1 MNWSQ
6 PQWTRRL
13 PSGLV
18 VGLATL
24 GPVGRMPF
32 GPGTWGTLVGLVF
45 FVAVLKWLPTAAL
58 LGIAL
63 LLCWAAVGICGEA
76 EVRLR
81 QTDPGCVILDEFS
94 VVPLCF
100 LGWPQLAAVVPHQ
113 WMVFALGF
121 ALFRLLDITK
131 PLRHRCAAGFV
142 RRLGCDGRRCGRRVA
157 HLCVA
162 PRRHRVLRGDVKKAG
177 ARQCAGCRAASLL
190 TCRLRPGSP
199 S

>member
-1 MNWSQ
+1 MKWPQ

-13 PSGLV
+13 PSSVV

-32 GPGTWGTLVGLVF
+32 GPGTWGTLVGLFF

-113 WMVFALGF
+113 WMVFVLGF

-131 PLRHRCAAGFV
+131 PFGIGALQDLPGGWGVMADDVAAALVTCALLHAGIGFYAV
-142 RRLGCDGRRCGRRVA
+142 M
-157 HLCVA
+157 
-162 PRRHRVLRGDVKKAG
+162 
-177 ARQCAGCRAASLL
+177 
-190 TCRLRPGSP
+190 
-199 S
+199 